1 MYKSLFQRTYSSRCK
16 KYDVIVNQTSKL
28 RKKHSDQSNNT
39 SIFKKYQPKMGTY
52 KCIMRKES
60 KLTDMKHEYNVDRE
74 KEIKCTDTKH
84 EYNVDREKEI
94 SWIRRKGI

>member
-1 MYKSLFQRTYSSRCK
+1 
-16 KYDVIVNQTSKL
+16 
-28 RKKHSDQSNNT
+28 
-39 SIFKKYQPKMGTY
+39 
-52 KCIMRKES
+52 MRKES
-60 KLTDMKHEYNVDRE
+60 KLTDTKHEHNVDRE

>member
-1 MYKSLFQRTYSSRCK
+1 
-16 KYDVIVNQTSKL
+16 
-28 RKKHSDQSNNT
+28 
-39 SIFKKYQPKMGTY
+39 
-52 KCIMRKES
+52 MRKES
-60 KLTDMKHEYNVDRE
+60 KLTDTKHEYNVDRE